1 MSTILYP
8 FSGNEQKSMIFTP
21 MLDGEVYNCQT
32 KWNIAAQRWYLNI
45 TDNSG
50 NRLLTTPMIDSPMGY
65 DINLLI
71 GAFTNTKMVWRSSS
85 GQIEV
90 IN

>member
-1 MSTILYP
+1 MSTTRYP
-8 FSGNEQKSMIFTP
+8 FSGNEQESMIFTP

-50 NRLLTTPMIDSPMGY
+50 NRLLTIPMIDSPVGY

-71 GAFTNTKMVWRSSS
+71 GPFTNTKMVWRYAI

>member
-1 MSTILYP
+1 MSTTLYP

-21 MLDGEVYNCQT
+21 MLDGGVYNCQT
-32 KWNIAAQRWYLNI
+32 KWNLAAQRWYLNV

-50 NRLLTTPMIDSPMGY
+50 IRLLTIPLISSPIGY
-65 DINLLI
+65 DINMLV
-71 GAFTNTKMVWRSSS
+71 GAFNVTSMVWRSAI

>member
-1 MSTILYP
+1 MSVSFYP
-8 FSGNEQKSMIFTP
+8 FSGNEQKSMVFTP
-21 MLDGEVYNCQT
+21 VLDGEVYNCQT

-50 NRLLTTPMIDSPMGY
+50 RRQLTIPAIGSPKGY
-65 DINLLI
+65 DINLLV
-71 GAFTNTKMVWRSSS
+71 GAFSKTRMVWRVSD